1 MFAQGTCGACWAFAA
16 TGSLEASASR
26 RAAYNAF
33 RTYAKRHP
41 FATVSSLL
49 NGDDYDD
56 DASSNN
62 STATFGN
69 LTNVT
74 TTFHPHPSPAVAY
87 AQDVQMD
94 SFRRLN
100 LSIQELST
108 SLVARSLDLNRRRM
122 LAYAARLVSIVRSVF
137 PS

>member
-1 MFAQGTCGACWAFAA
+1 
-16 TGSLEASASR
+16 
-26 RAAYNAF
+26 
-33 RTYAKRHP
+33 
-41 FATVSSLL
+41 VSSLL

-56 DASSNN
+56 DDKSSNN

-108 SLVARSLDLNRRRM
+108 SRVARSLELNRRYM
-122 LAYAARLVSIVRSVF
+122 LAYAARPVSIVRSVF
-137 PS
+137 PSR